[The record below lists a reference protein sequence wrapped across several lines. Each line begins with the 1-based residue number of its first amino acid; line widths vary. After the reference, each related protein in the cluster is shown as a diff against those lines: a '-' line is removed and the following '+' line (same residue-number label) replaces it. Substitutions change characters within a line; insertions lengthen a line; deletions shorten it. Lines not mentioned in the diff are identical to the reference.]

1 MLEVSSFSREIMKIF
16 LIFKNSHSS
25 SDYLLP
31 ILFSKHLR
39 RIKAVFS
46 MGKID
51 NLRRKFKRYSE
62 ITQVDEIA
70 RRLFV
75 MNAFDGCL
83 TILGII
89 VGAYVSGVFDARII
103 ISVGFGS
110 SIAMGMSGLFGA
122 YMAEAA
128 ERKKKVQELEQS
140 LLTNL
145 EHSVIVKASRFSS
158 YYVAIVDGL
167 APFAAAQASLIPI
180 YISYI
185 AVLFTIQLAME
196 ISMFLI
202 IGILFTLGIFLGR
215 ISKDNLIIS
224 GLKMVAAGLITFV
237 IILILGL

>member
-1 MLEVSSFSREIMKIF
+1 
-16 LIFKNSHSS
+16 
-25 SDYLLP
+25 
-31 ILFSKHLR
+31 
-39 RIKAVFS
+39 

-83 TILGII
+83 TILGIL
-89 VGAYVSGVFDARII
+89 VGAYVAGVFEARII
-103 ISVGFGS
+103 IGVGFGS

-145 EHSVIVKASRFSS
+145 EDSIIVKASRFSS
-158 YYVAIVDGL
+158 IYVAIIDAL
-167 APFAAAQASLIPI
+167 APFVAAQVSLIPI
-180 YISYI
+180 YLSLFDIC
-185 AVLFTIQLAME
+185 AVRLAME
-196 ISMFLI
+196 ISMVLI
-202 IGILFTLGIFLGR
+202 IAILFMLGVFLGR

-224 GLKMVAAGLITFV
+224 GLKMVVAGLITFA
-237 IILILGL
+237 IILILGI